1 MWAQKRPAK
10 TMTIRQNIEQLLCLG
25 ALFTI
30 LLPLYSN
37 GQESKTQKLN
47 ARLRL
52 HPQEDTVRTAIL
64 GELANSYI
72 FTKPDSAKIIAEQ
85 NIRLTE
91 KINDQKNKAKTL
103 VILGII
109 NYQYEDGKQAIN
121 LIEKAL
127 AINKKINNRE
137 GIAYAL
143 NNLAN
148 IYQEEGK
155 FDLALRKYEEALKI
169 AKDLNDKISI
179 SDFYNN
185 IGNLYRNKGNYILA
199 LQYLFD
205 ALSLRETLNDS
216 LKIEVT
222 LGNLSGVFFDLKK
235 LDESEKYSRR
245 ASIIQ
250 KSIGDIEGLIQTEIT
265 LGSVYAEKALYL
277 KALEHYEKAIEYA
290 IGLKNRNAEAV
301 GLANLGDIYL
311 KIKMPSRAI
320 KVFQESLQICQK
332 MNDIRG
338 VSVCETGIGY
348 ALLMQ
353 NKVKESISYL
363 EKGYANSV
371 KIESVVGQIDASE
384 QLATAY
390 EKTGQLA
397 KSIAYHKL
405 YKQAKAKLIN
415 TETSYR
421 AQQIEFNYLLEK
433 KENEITLLEKEK
445 SLQEAK
451 DNFKELLILALIAL
465 ILFLVIMAYLIHVYR
480 VKETHAKELI
490 LNQQAEII
498 NQTRNLEELNLF
510 KDKTFSILSHDLRT
524 PIANLNGILN
534 LIDVNLLSTEDF
546 NLMIVKLKDQF
557 KSINLLLENTLNWA
571 KSQMSG
577 ELLPAKEHVKISGI
591 VQRNFDLFKE
601 NLEQKEI
608 TATYKEA
615 ESIYVFA
622 DPNHLDIILRNIIL
636 NAIKFTHKN
645 GQIMVTSTIEDKQ
658 IKIAISDTGSGMS
671 KEKIDSLFKY
681 NKQQVTYGTDGEK
694 GAGIGLILTR
704 EIAFRNAAEIKVE
717 SAVSIGTTFTIIF
730 PIHTNS

>member
-1 MWAQKRPAK
+1 
-10 TMTIRQNIEQLLCLG
+10 MTIRQNIEQLLCLG

>member
-1 MWAQKRPAK
+1 
-10 TMTIRQNIEQLLCLG
+10 MTIKQNIVQLLCLG
-25 ALFTI
+25 PLFTV
-30 LLPLYSN
+30 LSPFYTY

-52 HPQEDTVRTAIL
+52 HPKEDTVRTNIL

-103 VILGII
+103 VILSII
-109 NYQYEDGKQAIN
+109 NYRYEDGKQAIK
-121 LIEKAL
+121 LSEKAL
-127 AINKKINNRE
+127 AINKKINNQE
-137 GIAYAL
+137 GVAYAL
-143 NNLAN
+143 NNMAN
-148 IYQEEGK
+148 IYHEKGE

-169 AKDLNDKISI
+169 AKDLDDKISI

-216 LKIEVT
+216 LRMEVT

-265 LGSVYAEKALYL
+265 LGSVYAEKAMYL

-290 IGLKNRNAEAV
+290 KELKSINAEAV

-320 KVFQESLQICQK
+320 IVFQESLQICQK

-338 VSVCETGIGY
+338 VSACETGIGY

-384 QLATAY
+384 QLAIAY

-415 TETSYR
+415 AETSTR
-421 AQQIEFNYLLEK
+421 AQQIEFKYLLEK
-433 KENEITLLEKEK
+433 KENEIALLEKEK

-451 DNFKELLILALIAL
+451 DNFKELLILAMIAL

-490 LNQQAEII
+490 FNQQAEII

-557 KSINLLLENTLNWA
+557 NSINLLLENTLNWA

-577 ELLPAKEHVKISGI
+577 ELLPAKERLNISGI

-658 IKIAISDTGSGMS
+658 IKIAISDTGSGIS
-671 KEKIDSLFKY
+671 EEKIESLFKY

>member
-1 MWAQKRPAK
+1 
-10 TMTIRQNIEQLLCLG
+10 MTIKQNIVQLLCLG

-30 LLPLYSN
+30 LSPFYTY

-52 HPQEDTVRTAIL
+52 HPKEDTVRTNIL

-103 VILGII
+103 VILSII
-109 NYQYEDGKQAIN
+109 NYRYEDGKQAIK
-121 LIEKAL
+121 LSEKAL
-127 AINKKINNRE
+127 EINKKINNQE
-137 GIAYAL
+137 GVAYAL
-143 NNLAN
+143 NNMAN
-148 IYQEEGK
+148 IYHEEGEL
-155 FDLALRKYEEALKI
+155 DLALRKYEEALKI
-169 AKDLNDKISI
+169 AKDLDDKISI

-216 LKIEVT
+216 LRMEIT

-250 KSIGDIEGLIQTEIT
+250 KSIGDLEGLIQTEIT
-265 LGSVYAEKALYL
+265 LGSVYAEKERYL

-290 IGLKNRNAEAV
+290 KELKNINAEAV

-311 KIKMPSRAI
+311 KIKMPSRAL
-320 KVFQESLQICQK
+320 KVFEESLKICQK
-332 MNDIRG
+332 MGDIRG
-338 VSVCETGIGY
+338 LSVSETGIGN

-353 NKVKESISYL
+353 NKVKESIVYL

-371 KIESVVGQIDASE
+371 KIESVIGQIDASE
-384 QLATAY
+384 QLANAY

-405 YKQAKAKLIN
+405 YKQAKAKLLN
-415 TETSYR
+415 TETSNK

-433 KENEITLLEKEK
+433 KENEIALLEKEK

-451 DNFKELLILALIAL
+451 DNFKELLILTLIAL

-534 LIDVNLLSTEDF
+534 LLDVNLLSTEDF

-557 KSINLLLENTLNWA
+557 KSINVLLENTLNWA

-577 ELLPAKEHVKISGI
+577 ELLPAKEQVKISEI

-601 NLEQKEI
+601 NLDQKEI
-608 TATYKEA
+608 TATYMEA
-615 ESIYVFA
+615 ESIYAFA
-622 DPNHLDIILRNIIL
+622 DPNHLDIILRNILL

-645 GQIMVTSTIEDKQ
+645 GQIKVKSSLEDQQ

-671 KEKIDSLFKY
+671 EEKIQSLFKY

-694 GAGIGLILTR
+694 GAGIGLILTQ
-704 EIAFRNAAEIKVE
+704 EIAMRNAAQIKVE
-717 SAVSIGTTFTIIF
+717 STVNMGTTFTIIF